1 MGIIQKMPQFPLS
14 VFLLPGEKMA
24 LHIFEQRYQQLLSTI
39 EESQGN
45 FGIPFVRENGEMK
58 YGCTMRLS
66 EVKKRY
72 ASGES
77 DILVECVGLY
87 KLVEFFPKD
96 SDFLFPSAKVIELQQ
111 YHTWKAG
118 EDLQNEWDVFQ
129 EAALP
134 PSVPRMTNPLHMM
147 AALGLN
153 FEEKYNFVL
162 MADREKQ
169 EQKVLQ
175 LAKYQRLIQDQV
187 AQVNRGFFPN

>member
-1 MGIIQKMPQFPLS
+1 MEIIQKMPQFPLS
-14 VFLLPGEKMA
+14 VFLLPGEKFA

-39 EESQGN
+39 EEKQEH

-77 DILVECVGLY
+77 DIIVECVGLY
-87 KLVEFFPKD
+87 KVVEFFPKD
-96 SDFLFPSAKVIELQQ
+96 SEYLFPSANVIELQQ
-111 YHTWKAG
+111 YKSWKAS
-118 EDLQNEWDVFQ
+118 EELQNEWSVFQ
-129 EAALP
+129 ETALP
-134 PSVPRMTNPLHMM
+134 PSLPHITNPLQMM

-153 FEEKYNFVL
+153 FEEKYNFIL